1 MGNETRG
8 TFGSLTRYFSLS
20 VGCCADIAG
29 FTAWSSQREPP
40 QVFTLL
46 ETLYRSFDV
55 IAGKLKVFKVETIG
69 DCYMAGAQIVVL
81 KENPFSVHPE
91 QKCVFNSLDFSFY
104 FITSHWFAES
114 R

>member
-1 MGNETRG
+1 MPEN
-8 TFGSLTRYFSLS
+8 SNDLSSQPIADLFSNTTVLF
-20 VGCCADIAG
+20 ADIAG

-69 DCYMAGAQIVVL
+69 DCYMAGADTGKLCFL
-81 KENPFSVHPE
+81 KYNSTYHMNFVHLTFHL
-91 QKCVFNSLDFSFY
+91 CLDLLF
-104 FITSHWFAES
+104 
-114 R
+114 RP